1 MKVNFDASFQQ
12 TTKKS
17 VQGVLIRNYEG
28 LIMGACTYP
37 IDHILDPTMVK
48 VRACLQALQF
58 AEDLG
63 FRRILV
69 EGDALTV
76 IRKMKS
82 TNEDKSVIG
91 MVIRASK
98 DKVETFEEIEFCYI
112 PREVNAVAYGLAQEG
127 KQFESAKY

>member
-1 MKVNFDASFQQ
+1 
-12 TTKKS
+12 
-17 VQGVLIRNYEG
+17 
-28 LIMGACTYP
+28 
-37 IDHILDPTMVK
+37 MVK

-98 DKVETFEEIEFCYI
+98 DKVETLEEIEFCYI

-127 KQFESAKY
+127 KQLESAKY

>member
-1 MKVNFDASFQQ
+1 MA
-12 TTKKS
+12 
-17 VQGVLIRNYEG
+17 
-28 LIMGACTYP
+28 
-37 IDHILDPTMVK
+37 K

-58 AEDLG
+58 TENLG
-63 FRRILV
+63 FRRIFV

-82 TNEDKSVIG
+82 TKEDKSVIG

-112 PREVNAVAYGLAQEG
+112 PWEVNAAAHGLAQEG
-127 KQFESAKY
+127 KWFESAKYWIEDAPLRVEELAQRTDDYCN